1 MGVAAVWQAGC
12 GPQMEKVD
20 RCDSDSGGEGGRRH
34 LKRDPHDI
42 SAGVFRTLI
51 GT

>member
-20 RCDSDSGGEGGRRH
+20 RCDSDSGGEGGEEASE
-34 LKRDPHDI
+34 KGP
-42 SAGVFRTLI
+42 T
-51 GT
+51 

>member
-20 RCDSDSGGEGGRRH
+20 RCDRGGE
-34 LKRDPHDI
+34 
-42 SAGVFRTLI
+42 AGEEASEKGPT
-51 GT
+51 